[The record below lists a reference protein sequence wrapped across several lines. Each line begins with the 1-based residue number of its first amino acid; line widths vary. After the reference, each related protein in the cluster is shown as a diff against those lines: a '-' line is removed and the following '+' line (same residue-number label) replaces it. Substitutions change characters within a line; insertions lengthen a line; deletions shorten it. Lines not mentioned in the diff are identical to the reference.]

1 METSFTQYEQCM
13 LVFIFDDSVCM
24 VSTSDNAQE
33 IANTRE
39 TFLLHVYDSR
49 TMKCFCFCSI
59 LSTPHAEICRPSW
72 SYCIFHTNFFSFS
85 STMNLTRAEQ
95 KRFRK
100 KNNSTINGLMF
111 RRNIN
116 AFGRCKTFSQ
126 LDSRQLPFY

>member
-59 LSTPHAEICRPSW
+59 SCLHPMQKYVVRRGRTVSSTPISFR
-72 SYCIFHTNFFSFS
+72 FH
-85 STMNLTRAEQ
+85 
-95 KRFRK
+95 
-100 KNNSTINGLMF
+100 
-111 RRNIN
+111 
-116 AFGRCKTFSQ
+116 
-126 LDSRQLPFY
+126 RQ